1 MNRENKI
8 PLVLCD
14 VTGAQA
20 VCVLLNAAIQLKV
33 LLPVICD

>member
-14 VTGAQA
+14 VTQLIAA
-20 VCVLLNAAIQLKV
+20 MLLIAAIQLKV